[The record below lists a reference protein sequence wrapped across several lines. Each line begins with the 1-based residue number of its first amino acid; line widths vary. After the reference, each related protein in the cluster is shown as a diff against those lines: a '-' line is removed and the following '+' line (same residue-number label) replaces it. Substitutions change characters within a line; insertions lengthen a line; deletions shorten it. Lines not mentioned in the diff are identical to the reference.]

1 MHRKTV
7 QIAKDTF
14 FWIFLYGSTSDENC
28 DANGVFVDGFV
39 CIIIIIIGNVYLYQQ
54 RRTQEE
60 SVDDL
65 DSIDCP
71 KIRFWIFLDMGRLK
85 VMRLV
90 MPMLCLLAASWVY
103 CYERENSCLILFT
116 ILYFMVRLSL
126 SLSPQKRREN
136 VDFS

>member
-54 RRTQEE
+54 QRTQEE

-71 KIRFWIFLDMGRLK
+71 KIRFWIFWI
-85 VMRLV
+85 
-90 MPMLCLLAASWVY
+90 WV
-103 CYERENSCLILFT
+103 
-116 ILYFMVRLSL
+116 V
-126 SLSPQKRREN
+126 
-136 VDFS
+136 